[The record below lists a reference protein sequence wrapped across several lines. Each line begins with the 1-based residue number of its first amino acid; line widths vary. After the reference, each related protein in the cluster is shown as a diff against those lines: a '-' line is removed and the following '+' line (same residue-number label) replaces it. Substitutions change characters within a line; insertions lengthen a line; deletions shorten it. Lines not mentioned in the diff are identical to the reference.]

1 MVPQLTS
8 NKAVKGAWCKNMC
21 TSIPLQN
28 SPEND
33 AALMFALSIP
43 VCWPGFS
50 FTLMRKEILLTF
62 SWTKQHWGDQG
73 NQLFANKP
81 RNPRSCSVLHISQCS
96 EHRLMWLRSPSKRST
111 KSSLRPFG
119 LRTMETKNTINTMQ
133 TVSIIFCNI

>member
-1 MVPQLTS
+1 MQKYVYINPIAKLTR
-8 NKAVKGAWCKNMC
+8 KWCC
-21 TSIPLQN
+21 FDVCSLN
-28 SPEND
+28 S
-33 AALMFALSIP
+33 S
-43 VCWPGFS
+43 
-50 FTLMRKEILLTF
+50 LLTRF
-62 SWTKQHWGDQG
+62 FLHFDAQRNLVDFQHHSWTKQHWGDQG